1 MFTKITSTNTT
12 NDYYCFNCFHSFRTE
27 NKLKEH
33 ESICENHDY
42 CRVLMPEKKQRIIEY
57 KPGTYSLKKEFVIDL
72 DIECKLAKHK
82 TCSNNPDK
90 SYSKNINTHIPTGY
104 SLNVVSQNGKSKHFY
119 HRGIDCMTELVQ
131 HLLRTG
137 NKLIRKEK
145 VSITPLTTEQN
156 RQHSES
162 NKCFI
167 FQKKFN
173 NNPRSKFY
181 KKF

>member
-1 MFTKITSTNTT
+1 
-12 NDYYCFNCFHSFRTE
+12 
-27 NKLKEH
+27 
-33 ESICENHDY
+33 
-42 CRVLMPEKKQRIIEY
+42 
-57 KPGTYSLKKEFVIDL
+57 
-72 DIECKLAKHK
+72 
-82 TCSNNPDK
+82 
-90 SYSKNINTHIPTGY
+90 
-104 SLNVVSQNGKSKHFY
+104 
-119 HRGIDCMTELVQ
+119 MTELVQ
-131 HLLRTG
+131 HLLRIG